1 MLLEEIMIKRILSVV
16 ALLVLS
22 TTLSAQALLVDLSPV
37 SGDVNGY
44 PGSTVG
50 WGYTATNDSLIDWI
64 LLTASDFS
72 PLPSWGAYQDFIPVN
87 FVLLAPAG
95 NPGDSW
101 TESFN
106 VLTQTGVGS
115 FLIDSLA
122 NPGDTATG
130 NISISFDR
138 YDGDPTIGGN
148 YLGTGTAQASASVT
162 VDAVPEPSTFFLLGG
177 GLAGLLWVRRKSR
190 SVV

>member
-1 MLLEEIMIKRILSVV
+1 MLQEEIMIKRILSVV

-22 TTLSAQALLVDLSPV
+22 TTLSAQALTLNLSPAN
-37 SGDVNGY
+37 GAIHGY
-44 PGSTVG
+44 PGDTVG
-50 WGYTATNDSLIDWI
+50 WGYTATNDSPTDWVV
-64 LLTASDFS
+64 LTASDFS
-72 PLPSWGAYQDFIPVN
+72 PPYGWGTYQDFIQYY

-148 YLGTGTAQASASVT
+148 YLGTGTVQAPASVT

-177 GLAGLLWVRRKSR
+177 GLAGLFWVRRKNS
-190 SVV
+190 